1 VYFQTY
7 YIIAKKLEV
16 RSKIISDRVIE
27 VNKEDD
33 FVPSSSSLISI
44 RVLVYETR
52 RCVIYKLFW
61 YCRGAYLYRRERKKR
76 HRKLSEKISE
86 SLEQK
91 KLRRRGGGD
100 RSSEDGS
107 SGGCHSQRDGDDSDG
122 EEMTSS
128 EAESS
133 GEADEE
139 RVPLE
144 LSDTLKRLLEED
156 HDLITKKNKV
166 SSCDL
171 VTLTTNVNVV
181 FLW

>member
-1 VYFQTY
+1 MCHHKGTY
-7 YIIAKKLEV
+7 
-16 RSKIISDRVIE
+16 
-27 VNKEDD
+27 
-33 FVPSSSSLISI
+33 
-44 RVLVYETR
+44 
-52 RCVIYKLFW
+52 VIYSSLFW

-91 KLRRRGGGD
+91 KLRRHGGGD

-107 SGGCHSQRDGDDSDG
+107 SGGSHSQRDGDDSDDG

-128 EAESS
+128 EGESF

-156 HDLITKKNKV
+156 HDLIIKRNKV
-166 SSCDL
+166 SLCY
-171 VTLTTNVNVV
+171 
-181 FLW
+181 F

>member
-1 VYFQTY
+1 MIQILENVIKEHISNLFYYF
-7 YIIAKKLEV
+7 
-16 RSKIISDRVIE
+16 
-27 VNKEDD
+27 
-33 FVPSSSSLISI
+33 
-44 RVLVYETR
+44 
-52 RCVIYKLFW
+52 
-61 YCRGAYLYRRERKKR
+61 RGAYLYRRERKKR

-107 SGGCHSQRDGDDSDG
+107 SGGSHSQRDEDDSDDG

-128 EAESS
+128 EIESS

-156 HDLITKKNKV
+156 HELITKKNKV
-166 SSCDL
+166 SDVRVCQ
-171 VTLTTNVNVV
+171 
-181 FLW
+181 

>member
-1 VYFQTY
+1 M
-7 YIIAKKLEV
+7 
-16 RSKIISDRVIE
+16 
-27 VNKEDD
+27 KEHV
-33 FVPSSSSLISI
+33 F
-44 RVLVYETR
+44 
-52 RCVIYKLFW
+52 YKHFFW

-107 SGGCHSQRDGDDSDG
+107 SGGSHSQRDGDDSDEG

-128 EAESS
+128 EVESS

-166 SSCDL
+166 TYCSLLATMTVC
-171 VTLTTNVNVV
+171 
-181 FLW
+181 

>member
-1 VYFQTY
+1 
-7 YIIAKKLEV
+7 
-16 RSKIISDRVIE
+16 
-27 VNKEDD
+27 
-33 FVPSSSSLISI
+33 
-44 RVLVYETR
+44 
-52 RCVIYKLFW
+52 
-61 YCRGAYLYRRERKKR
+61 LYRRERKKR

-91 KLRRRGGGD
+91 KLRRHGGGD

-107 SGGCHSQRDGDDSDG
+107 SGGSHSQQDGDDSDEG

-128 EAESS
+128 EVESS

-166 SSCDL
+166 SYCNL
-171 VTLTTNVNVV
+171 ITLYYDYLLT
-181 FLW
+181 

>member
-1 VYFQTY
+1 MIQILENVIKEHISNLFYYF
-7 YIIAKKLEV
+7 
-16 RSKIISDRVIE
+16 
-27 VNKEDD
+27 
-33 FVPSSSSLISI
+33 
-44 RVLVYETR
+44 
-52 RCVIYKLFW
+52 
-61 YCRGAYLYRRERKKR
+61 RGSYLYRRERKKR
-76 HRKLSEKISE
+76 HRKPSEKISE

-107 SGGCHSQRDGDDSDG
+107 SGGSHSQRDEDDSDDG

-128 EAESS
+128 EIESY

-156 HDLITKKNKV
+156 HELITKKNKV
-166 SSCDL
+166 SDVRVCH
-171 VTLTTNVNVV
+171 
-181 FLW
+181 